1 MEHIPF
7 PQPKFDRIANY
18 APDRLVFLD
27 QTIEGIINRF
37 EDEFPDTRQ
46 LEDSNEAV
54 SELSSTAPESGGAS
68 EPPDADNCALSDT
81 EDIETALRPP
91 IRSRSSSIISHT
103 SKAFSEEE
111 GRALRVGHKFRRSF
125 MSQKEFY
132 MLNSDEEISNN
143 PHHVKLV
150 TSLMEDLMEDYEDIR
165 KRVEE
170 KGVVKAFEEDK
181 DNIWKLLREKDPAYW
196 DVFLESQEKARAN
209 IKVEPN
215 GVKVDLAQGSAVVD
229 EEAVGD

>member
-1 MEHIPF
+1 VSSFCSPLLNRE
-7 PQPKFDRIANY
+7 ANC
-18 APDRLVFLD
+18 ASDRLVFLD

-46 LEDSNEAV
+46 PDDTNEIATDT
-54 SELSSTAPESGGAS
+54 SSTAPEPNTSPELHEA
-68 EPPDADNCALSDT
+68 DAFALSDT
-81 EDIETALRPP
+81 EDVETELRPP

-103 SKAFSEEE
+103 SRAFSEEE

-125 MSQKEFY
+125 MSQKEFN
-132 MLNSDEEISNN
+132 MLNNNLEISNN

-150 TSLMEDLMEDYEDIR
+150 TSLMEDLMEDYEEIR

-170 KGVVKAFEEDK
+170 KGMVKVFEEDRN
-181 DNIWKLLREKDPAYW
+181 NIWKLLRDKDPQYW

-215 GVKVDLAQGSAVVD
+215 GVKMDPAQESSVVD
-229 EEAVGD
+229 EEAVAD